1 MVNLPTPKLEAWKYT
16 HLARAVEALCAEAEG
31 QAAPESLPLQSL
43 LPLLQGP
50 CFAFVNGACVAQP
63 ELPAGVTLRDNGA
76 GFTGPSEGALD
87 GLDALPVAQVW
98 ELNIAQ
104 SVEAPFVIVHRGHG
118 TARLD
123 VTLAAGCS
131 ATVIEIHVAEA
142 GSAQWQHQACSIA
155 VGEEASLTHSVVQ
168 LLPDAAQLIQTRRQR
183 QTLAPKAAY
192 KGTLATFGGGLVR
205 SEIHTTLSEHC
216 DYQLMS
222 LCCPRLAQHHDVTLK
237 TYHTGVGNTVNIRQR
252 NLQTGQSHA
261 VFQGKFDVAQAA
273 QKTDAYMHCHTLL
286 LSDEARV
293 STKPELE
300 IYADDVKCSHGAACG
315 GLNGNQ
321 LFYLRARGLTEA
333 QARAVL
339 VQGYADEFVQAFP
352 EGIRPSLAARVA
364 SWLEN

>member
-16 HLARAVEALCAEAEG
+16 HLARAVEALCAQTDDAV
-31 QAAPESLPLQSL
+31 APEALPLSAV
-43 LPLLQGP
+43 LPLLDAA
-50 CFAFVNGACVAQP
+50 CIEMVNGACVAQP
-63 ELPAGVTLRDNGA
+63 TLPAGVILRDGGA

-87 GLDALPVAQVW
+87 GLDDLPIEHCWQL
-98 ELNIAQ
+98 EITHSL
-104 SVEAPFVIVHRGHG
+104 ETPLVIVHRGHG

-142 GSAQWQHQACSIA
+142 GTAQWQHHVCNIVVWEKA
-155 VGEEASLTHSVVQ
+155 VLTHSIMHA
-168 LLPDAAQLIQTRRQR
+168 LPDSAQLIQTRRQH
-183 QTLAPKAAY
+183 QMLLSGAAY

-205 SEIHTTLSEHC
+205 SEIHTILNEAC

-222 LCCPRLAQHHDVTLK
+222 LACPRLAQHHDVTLK

-286 LSDEARV
+286 LSDTARV
-293 STKPELE
+293 SAKPELE

-321 LFYLRARGLTEA
+321 LFYLRARGLTET
-333 QARAVL
+333 QARALL

-352 EGIRPSLAARVA
+352 EAIRPTLAARVA
-364 SWLEN
+364 QWLEN